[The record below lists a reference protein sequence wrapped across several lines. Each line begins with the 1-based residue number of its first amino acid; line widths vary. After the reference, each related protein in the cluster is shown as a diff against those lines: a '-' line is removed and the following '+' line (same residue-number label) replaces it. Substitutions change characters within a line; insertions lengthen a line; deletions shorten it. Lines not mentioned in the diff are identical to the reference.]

1 MTINIEKLLEKLLML
16 AICTVIALTYILH
29 IPEYV
34 DTWEEAT
41 ENKEI
46 FNRHPLVAW
55 KDTHET
61 WNGKQGDIVKIKY
74 RVSSSETKL
83 WMYNTETGKLVHEQ
97 SLIRN
102 PKKDGTP
109 RDLTYVWKLYK
120 SERSDYIPSGDYDI
134 VRGGAYEPVSLVG
147 KLTTR
152 ISI

>member
-29 IPEYV
+29 IPDYV

-83 WMYNTETGKLVHEQ
+83 WMYNRDTGKLVHEQ
-97 SLIRN
+97 SLVRN

-109 RDLTYVWKLYK
+109 RDLTYIWKLYK